1 MESLVL
7 GVLKFGQRGEAD
19 VELREIDAWIEEGF
33 RYIGHPLTLDD
44 YSNNRKRPEHAL
56 ACSAAIYFV
65 SKVFDPFWGGFST
78 LLYDYLIKELPRA
91 MVKKLADLKLLP
103 FDRIAFD
110 AILKPSASFDTFS
123 METWTRA
130 IVAHNPS
137 IYKTDD
143 INCIG
148 LVAIPM
154 QTCCTKVQVLYLKN
168 QPLFPQFYAA
178 RQSISFDARCRPEQF
193 RFQMMDDVKHQPA
206 GMGHITNTFT
216 NLLLEFKQYFQ
227 LAAPDTD
234 RWIISNT
241 EDIDDSVFI
250 FMGEVLNYCVELGL
264 AKLNFHLH
272 SGILHAIMKQKQSC
286 LSSSDHLL
294 HLWLQDMSEDHRI
307 SMKAMR
313 KNPSHGTC
321 IDIMTESYAGEGN
334 YPLWP
339 ALGPLKTSISDPLD
353 ALDHWMKEVA
363 SNSILTLQFPGRIR
377 AFMSALSPLSETLKT
392 QMQLTVEQLDCRLSC
407 TTIDLDAFIKDLV
420 FVGHSLKQNTF
431 LKMLRSL
438 NQNELR
444 DLMHFWGGARIKL
457 QGNYTVLW
465 DSSICYATGAEDMC
479 YLPKANTCFRQL
491 RLDPKHFKRATF
503 LRAVQSVCS
512 LQLCSY

>member
-178 RQSISFDARCRPEQF
+178 RQSISFGARCRPEQF
-193 RFQMMDDVKHQPA
+193 RFQMVDDVNHQPA
-206 GMGHITNTFT
+206 GMGHITNTFA
-216 NLLLEFKQYFQ
+216 NLFLEFKQYFQ
-227 LAAPDTD
+227 LADPDTD

-241 EDIDDSVFI
+241 RDIDDSVFG
-250 FMGEVLNYCVELGL
+250 FMGEVLNYCVEFGL

-272 SGILHAIMKQKQSC
+272 SGILHAILKQKQ
-286 LSSSDHLL
+286 SSDHLL
-294 HLWLQDMSEDHRI
+294 ALWLQDMSEDHRI
-307 SMKAMR
+307 SMTAMR

-339 ALGPLKTSISDPLD
+339 ALRPLQTLQTLQTSILDPLD
-353 ALDHWMKEVA
+353 SLDHWMKDVA
-363 SNSILTLQFPGRIR
+363 SNSIFTLQFPGRIQ
-377 AFMSALSPLSETLKT
+377 AFMSALLPLSEKQNSEKQTIK
-392 QMQLTVEQLDCRLSC
+392 QLDSRLSC
-407 TTIDLDAFIKDLV
+407 TTIDLDAFINDIV
-420 FVGHSLKQNTF
+420 FVGHSLRQKAF

-438 NQNELR
+438 DQNELQ
-444 DLMHFWGGARIKL
+444 DLLHFWGGARIKL
-457 QGNYTVLW
+457 QGKYTVLW
-465 DSSICYATGAEDMC
+465 DSSISYARAKDMC

-491 RLDPKHFKRATF
+491 RLDPKHFKSATF
-503 LRAVQSVCS
+503 LRAARSVCS